1 MSKYTFDDFVAPRLK
16 DKMIWPRN
24 SYVSFPGWLHLY
36 VRVSHRLFE
45 GKLWD
50 LVIDLANIEAKKK
63 SQGTFKKLVA
73 HIRQTYPGVPIHVE
87 SVLSEQFCKGL
98 PRMGFIPRADHPTS
112 FYLLPETA

>member
-36 VRVSHRLFE
+36 VRVSHRLF
-45 GKLWD
+45 
-50 LVIDLANIEAKKK
+50 EAKKK